1 MRDGGWSSKVPKSPT
16 HSSRQIIPPD
26 IDASR
31 YRLRFSAMTLHP
43 LSSTHGEIERV
54 AVARELLL
62 TAIWALALT
71 GVAFTCWLYAS

>member
-1 MRDGGWSSKVPKSPT
+1 
-16 HSSRQIIPPD
+16 
-26 IDASR
+26 
-31 YRLRFSAMTLHP
+31 MTLHP
-43 LSSTHGEIERV
+43 LSSPYGEIERV